1 MKQAI
6 KDELNRLGA
15 TDPLNTID
23 PERVRANLTAD
34 PARFA
39 AALSEL
45 TGFERVGMVSGE
57 IYLRLELD

>member
-6 KDELNRLGA
+6 KKELTRLGA
-15 TDPLNTID
+15 TNPLNTID
-23 PERVRANLTAD
+23 PERVRSNLTAD
-34 PARFA
+34 SAQFA
-39 AALSEL
+39 DALSEL